1 MSSSPYEDSSEMIDA
16 FLAEIDAQQA
26 EITAEYDEIQ
36 AGHNRNVDTV
46 IAALVETGANIQP
59 ILRLRESIG
68 ETSGIEITVQRILDI
83 EKKLA
88 AAPEISDPET
98 IARRGL
104 VRQQVIK
111 AYYPAFVIEMLASHL
126 TMREL
131 MKSGSYSRQDAE
143 AMIITHELLS
153 EADKPAYLAAI
164 KIFMDE
170 EGLSSDNPDSFVY
183 VEKFQANKTREEQAF
198 DESRANY
205 RRLGARLDMAKI
217 ELNIPDHD
225 DLPTV
230 TQILLTALG
239 SVAVDPNKQ
248 TMLRETGLDAARGFA
263 QRIGWN
269 DELFDEVVARMQAD

>member
-1 MSSSPYEDSSEMIDA
+1 MSSSPFEDSNEMIDA
-16 FLAEIDAQQA
+16 FLAEINAEQA

-36 AGHNRNVDTV
+36 ADHNKHVDIV

-68 ETSGIEITVQRILDI
+68 ETSGIEITIQRILDV

-88 AAPEISDPET
+88 VAPESSDAET

-104 VRQQVIK
+104 LRQQVIN
-111 AYYPAFVIEMLASHL
+111 AYYPAFVIAMLASHL

-131 MKSGSYSRQDAE
+131 MKSGSYTRQDAE

-164 KIFMDE
+164 RMFMDE
-170 EGLSSDNPDSFVY
+170 EGLSTDNPDSFVY
-183 VEKFQANKTREEQAF
+183 VEQYQAQKTREEQAF
-198 DESRANY
+198 DESRTNY
-205 RRLGARLDMAKI
+205 RRLGARLDKAKV
-217 ELNIPDHD
+217 ELSIPDHD

-230 TQILLTALG
+230 AQVLLTALG
-239 SVAVDPNKQ
+239 SVAVDPEKQ
-248 TMLRETGLDAARGFA
+248 TMLRETGLDAARGYA
-263 QRIGWN
+263 KRIGWS